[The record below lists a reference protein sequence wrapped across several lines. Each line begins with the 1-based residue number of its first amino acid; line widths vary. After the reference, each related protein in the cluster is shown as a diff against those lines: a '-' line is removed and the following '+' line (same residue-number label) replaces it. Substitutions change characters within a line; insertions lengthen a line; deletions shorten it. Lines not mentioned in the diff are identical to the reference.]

1 MRSIRTYQASYKR
14 LKMNK
19 GQQPLLEVKDLKTY
33 FYTEDGVVK
42 SVDGVNFHVNRGEVL
57 GLVGESGSGKSVTSL
72 SILRLVGPP
81 GRIVSGEILFDGMP
95 LHEMSEAEMV
105 QIRGESISMIFQ
117 QPQSSLN
124 PVYTTGAQVA
134 EVFKLHSQLGR
145 DEIDARTK
153 EMFRI
158 VGIPDPEQKVK
169 AYPHEMS
176 GGQAQRVMI
185 AMGLALSPQLLIA
198 DEPTTA
204 LDVTIQAQILD
215 LMRNLKNNL
224 NTAVILITHDLGVIA
239 EMADRVAVMYAGQIV
254 EQAPVKTLF
263 AHPKHPYTQ
272 GLLESIPVL
281 GEVKDRLDA
290 IPGSVPNLVNL
301 PPGCHFA
308 PRCQA
313 RLKYGLEI
321 CLHKQPALLPV
332 GPDQEAQCWLYQSDE
347 DHVAPL
353 STAETKATLGR
364 TALHVQAE
372 SASEKW
378 VDTTQPTPTKELI
391 KVQNLVKYFP
401 VRGGV
406 LRRVV
411 AQVKAVDDVSFT
423 IKAGETLGMVGE
435 SGCGK
440 TTIGRTI
447 LRLYQPNSGSVF
459 FDGRDIF
466 AMNREEM
473 KTLRRDMQIVLQ
485 DPYASLN
492 PRKQIGQSIADGL
505 NIHHIGAPRERMEF
519 VIDLLRKVG
528 LEDYHALRYPHEFSG
543 GQRQRIGIA
552 RALATRPK
560 FIVADEPV
568 SALDVSVQS
577 QVLNL
582 LNDLQ
587 EEFDLTYL
595 FVAHNLSVVEHI
607 SDRVAIMYLG
617 KMVELADRKTL
628 FANPLHPYTQSLMS
642 AVPIPDPTSKK
653 ERILLKGDIP
663 SPLHPP
669 SGCRFHTRCPIAV
682 DQCKVEEPL
691 FVEKKPGHFV
701 ACWRVD

>member
-1 MRSIRTYQASYKR
+1 
-14 LKMNK
+14 MNQE
-19 GQQPLLEVKDLKTY
+19 QQPLLQVEDLKTY
-33 FYTEDGVVK
+33 FYTEDGIVK

-72 SILRLVGPP
+72 SIMRLIGPP
-81 GRIVSGEILFDGMP
+81 GRIVSGEIMFDGMP
-95 LHEMSEAEMV
+95 LHEMSDAEMV
-105 QIRGESISMIFQ
+105 QIRGKAISMIFQ

-124 PVYTTGAQVA
+124 PVHTTGSQVA
-134 EVFKLHSQLGR
+134 EVYELHSQLNKE
-145 DEIDARTK
+145 EIDSRTK
-153 EMFRI
+153 LMFGR
-158 VGIPDPEQKVK
+158 VGIPDPNQKVK

-215 LMRNLKNNL
+215 LIRNLKSDL

-263 AHPKHPYTQ
+263 AQPRHPYTQ
-272 GLLESIPVL
+272 GLLASIPVL
-281 GEVKDRLDA
+281 GEVKERLDA

-301 PPGCHFA
+301 PSGCHFA
-308 PRCQA
+308 PRCPFSM
-313 RLKYGLEI
+313 EI
-321 CLHKQPALLPV
+321 CWQKQPSLLSI
-332 GPDQEAQCWLYQSDE
+332 GRDQQVQCWLYQSDG
-347 DHVAPL
+347 DHVAPF
-353 STAETKATLGR
+353 STEGLTTTWGISAPGQSKP
-364 TALHVQAE
+364 
-372 SASEKW
+372 ASEKSKG
-378 VDTTQPTPTKELI
+378 VAQTAPGKELV

-401 VRGGV
+401 VHGGV

-411 AQVKAVDDVSFT
+411 AQVKAVDGISFT
-423 IKAGETLGMVGE
+423 IKEGETLGMVGE

-440 TTIGRTI
+440 TTAGRTI
-447 LRLYQPNSGSVF
+447 LKLYQPNSGSVA

-466 AMNREEM
+466 AMNRAET
-473 KTLRRDMQIVLQ
+473 KKLRRDMQIVLQ

-492 PRKQIGQSIADGL
+492 PRKQIGQSVADGL
-505 NIHHIGAPRERMEF
+505 NIHNIGDPRERKDL
-519 VIDLLRKVG
+519 VIEMLRKVG

-552 RALATRPK
+552 RALALQPK
-560 FIVADEPV
+560 FIVCDEIV
-568 SALDVSVQS
+568 SALDVSIQS

-582 LNDLQ
+582 LKDLQ
-587 EEFDLTYL
+587 SEFKLTYL

-617 KMVELADRKTL
+617 KMVELTDRDSL

-642 AVPIPDPTSKK
+642 AVPVPNPTYKR

-663 SPLHPP
+663 SPLNPP

-682 DQCKVEEPL
+682 DQCKVEEPA
-691 FVEKKPGHFV
+691 FVEKRPGHFV
-701 ACWRVD
+701 ACWKVD